1 MVRSCEDH
9 FRFNLGLNLERINS
23 GLNLGFNLGFFTKEE
38 AMPNVFTKGE
48 AIPNFFTKREA
59 KPG

>member
-1 MVRSCEDH
+1 MATSYRY
-9 FRFNLGLNLERINS
+9 
-23 GLNLGFNLGFFTKEE
+23 GFEALDTIAHCQKLGFFTKEE
-38 AMPNVFTKGE
+38 AIPNFFTKGE